1 MIKSKTRH
9 GWLAVALMAAVLTGC
24 GGDNAAQPEAPPVT
38 VEVMEVQV
46 RPLVL
51 SRNLPGRIEPVR
63 VAEVRARVAGVVLRR
78 HFEEGADVE
87 AGDVLFSIDPAPFEV
102 ELSRAE
108 SALAKA
114 EAALFEAEALV
125 RRYEGLIEAELVSRH
140 NYDAAQAALR
150 SAEAERQAALA
161 EIEAAKLDL
170 EYATVTAPISGRIG
184 RALVTEGALVGEGEA
199 TPLALIQQLDPI
211 YADFRQPVAE
221 LMRLRAG
228 LGQGRL
234 ENVSDED
241 ARIAISI
248 EGTEERREGRLL
260 FSDVTV
266 DRSTGQ
272 VALRGQFDNPDNL
285 LLPGMFVRVHISQ
298 GVDRNAILVPQRAV
312 SRGRDGT
319 AQVMVVNDQDV
330 VEVRSV
336 ETGQTHGSDW
346 HVVAGLAA
354 GERVVVS
361 GSAPPGTPVNAVLVT
376 TDAPADSGDD

>member
-1 MIKSKTRH
+1 MIKSRTRH
-9 GWLAVALMAAVLTGC
+9 WGAVAALMAAALMGC
-24 GGDNAAQPEAPPVT
+24 GGGDAPQGEAAPAT
-38 VEVMEVQV
+38 VEVMEVQM

-63 VAEVRARVAGVVLRR
+63 VAEVRARVAGVVLHR

-87 AGDVLFSIDPAPFEV
+87 AGEVLFSIDPAPFEV
-102 ELSRAE
+102 ELSRAK

-114 EAALFEAEALV
+114 EAELFEAEALV

-150 SAEAERQAALA
+150 SAEAERQSAIA
-161 EIEAAKLDL
+161 EIEAARLDL

-184 RALVTEGALVGEGEA
+184 RALVTEGALVGQGEA
-199 TPLALIQQLDPI
+199 TPLATIQQLDPI

-234 ENVSDED
+234 ENVSGED

-248 EGTEERREGRLL
+248 EGTQERREGQLL

-272 VALRGQFDNPDNL
+272 VALRGLFDNPDNL

-298 GVDRNAILVPQRAV
+298 GVDRNAILVPQRAI
-312 SRGRDGT
+312 SRGRDGN
-319 AQVMVVNDQDV
+319 AQVMVVNDEDV

-346 HVVAGLAA
+346 HVVSGLVA
-354 GERVVVS
+354 GERVVVD
-361 GSAPPGTPVNAVLVT
+361 GSAPPGTPVKAVLMT
-376 TDAPADSGDD
+376 PDAPAASGDD

>member
-1 MIKSKTRH
+1 MIKSGTRH
-9 GWLAVALMAAVLTGC
+9 WGAAAALMLAVLTGC
-24 GGDNAAQPEAPPVT
+24 GGNEAPQGEAPPVT
-38 VEVMEVQV
+38 VEVMETQV
-46 RPLVL
+46 RPLLL
-51 SRNLPGRIEPVR
+51 SRDLPGRIEPVR
-63 VAEVRARVAGVVLRR
+63 VAEVRARVAGVVLHR

-114 EAALFEAEALV
+114 EAELFEAEALV
-125 RRYEGLIEAELVSRH
+125 RRYEGLIESELVSRH
-140 NYDAAQAALR
+140 DYDAAQAALR
-150 SAEAERQAALA
+150 SAQAERQSAIA
-161 EIEAAKLDL
+161 EISAAKLDL

-184 RALVTEGALVGEGEA
+184 RALVTEGALVGQGEA
-199 TPLALIQQLDPI
+199 TPLATIQQLDPI

-228 LGQGRL
+228 LGEGRL

-241 ARIAISI
+241 AAITISI
-248 EGTEERREGRLL
+248 EGTQERREGRLL

-272 VALRGQFDNPDNL
+272 VALRGQFDNADNL

-298 GVDRNAILVPQRAV
+298 GLDRNAILVPQRAV
-312 SRGRDGT
+312 SRGRDGN
-319 AQVMVVNDQDV
+319 AQVFVVNEDGV
-330 VEVRSV
+330 LEMRSV
-336 ETGQTHGSDW
+336 ETGQTQGSEW
-346 HVVAGLAA
+346 HIVSGLNA

-361 GSAPPGTPVNAVLVT
+361 GAAPPGTPVNAVPVA
-376 TDAPADSGDD
+376 TDEPAGNGSD